1 MIQLAW
7 SIGIQQRER
16 LCLHSSGTMQFAAQ
30 WWSSQWNRCPTS
42 HVQQFCW
49 RKSARGRAPCNLC
62 IIFWYVFFVVSLV
75 LPRFKRAE
83 NNGPLEGEKDWVGH
97 SLETLR
103 ARSFGSC
110 QWVARG
116 PGKSTRLTPPV
127 DACDAP
133 DKSAK
138 WTVYCFS
145 CVCVCVRQSNRVHM
159 LSSQLWWKHAM
170 FFSDSLLGYPGLVL
184 LLTKRLL

>member
-145 CVCVCVRQSNRVHM
+145 CVCVRQSNRVHM